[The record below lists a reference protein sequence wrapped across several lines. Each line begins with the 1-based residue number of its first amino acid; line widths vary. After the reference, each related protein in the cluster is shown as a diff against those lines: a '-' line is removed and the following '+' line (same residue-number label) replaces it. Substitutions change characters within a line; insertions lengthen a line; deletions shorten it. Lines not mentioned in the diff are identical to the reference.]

1 MSSISYDVYI
11 DSGINLKLP
20 LSTNPD
26 TPEGGKVLR
35 ELATRIFIDR
45 LLKKQIDFTHE
56 TLDGDDNDCI

>member
-1 MSSISYDVYI
+1 MSTD
-11 DSGINLKLP
+11 
-20 LSTNPD
+20 PD

-56 TLDGDDNDCI
+56 PLDGDNNDCI